1 MTVSTNV
8 LPDFQRDRILT
19 QAIHSTGILPAGHT
33 PKAELLAMAATYLD
47 MEMLEL
53 QTRATHLEQAK
64 GDLQR
69 QLDDLHGQH
78 DQLVQQ
84 YRDIEDERD

>member
-1 MTVSTNV
+1 
-8 LPDFQRDRILT
+8 
-19 QAIHSTGILPAGHT
+19 
-33 PKAELLAMAATYLD
+33 

-84 YRDIEDERD
+84 YRDIEEERD

>member
-1 MTVSTNV
+1 
-8 LPDFQRDRILT
+8 
-19 QAIHSTGILPAGHT
+19 
-33 PKAELLAMAATYLD
+33 

-64 GDLQR
+64 EELQR

-78 DQLVQQ
+78 DQVVHQ
-84 YRDIEDERD
+84 YRDIEEERD